1 MKILAVIALMIGIGS
16 VPAFAD
22 AIYDFTYNGGYFT
35 ATGTLDLN
43 GSGLALSGSGTL
55 TYGSVTTAITLF
67 PLNAAMLADPSG
79 NGVRAGGTD
88 WNQID
93 NQVYIGSNPLV
104 DGYGLIFWTGSTT
117 PTGALADTG
126 STHPNFC
133 SGIANPCT
141 VGGWNVYYY
150 DGTYQSFGANAPST
164 GLYNGEDGAFTLTYI
179 PEGGGTTLTLLGLAV
194 AGLAGLRRKLGV

>member
-1 MKILAVIALMIGIGS
+1 MKKFAIIAILIGIGA

-55 TYGSVTTAITLF
+55 MYDSVTTAITLF

-93 NQVYIGSNPLV
+93 NQVYVGSNPLV

-117 PTGALADTG
+117 PTGALAD
-126 STHPNFC
+126 SSIHPNFC
-133 SGIANPCT
+133 EGIPSCAVDLFAIYSNGPSSYSG
-141 VGGWNVYYY
+141 
-150 DGTYQSFGANAPST
+150 FGAGPT
-164 GLYNGEDGAFTLTYI
+164 GLYAGDNGSFTLTAV
-179 PEGGGTTLTLLGLAV
+179 PDGGTTLALLGLAI